1 MIIRIKKIEKI
12 VVYNLNLFHL
22 LTNKIITNVEHLSK
36 KCEPLGEDES
46 QKIANKM
53 RLWIL
58 SNKQLME
65 NAVGLACNQLGLPG
79 RVFLYRKGNTWV
91 DVINPE
97 IVDYSDEKVVGPE
110 KCLSVP
116 NKWMQIERSKSVT
129 VAVPCQ
135 IVGATPG
142 LCVNIREEYHD
153 ELAILFQHEIDH
165 LDGKLIGQDR
175 KEVVL
180 TGGAA

>member
-1 MIIRIKKIEKI
+1 M
-12 VVYNLNLFHL
+12 
-22 LTNKIITNVEHLSK
+22 KIITNVKHLSE
-36 KCEPLGEDES
+36 KCISLGLDES
-46 QKIANKM
+46 QKVANKM

-58 SNKQLME
+58 SHSSLME

-79 RVFLYRKGNTWV
+79 RVFLYRKGKTWV

-97 IVDYSDEKVVGPE
+97 IVGYSDEKVVGPE

-116 NKWMQIERSKSVT
+116 NRWMQIERSKSVT
-129 VAVPCQ
+129 VATPCQ

-142 LCVNIREEYHD
+142 LCVNVQEEYHD
-153 ELAILFQHEIDH
+153 ADAILFQHEIDH
-165 LDGKLIGQDR
+165 LDGKLIGQDH

-180 TGGAA
+180 EGGAA